1 MPGKTLYDKLW
12 EAHVV
17 TDYGDGEA
25 LLYIDRQLLHEVS
38 SPAGFAGLRQRG
50 QVLRQP
56 QAQLAVADHAVPTRG
71 RRDLETRTIPNPQA
85 RAQVALL
92 ERNVR
97 DFGVAYIPLHDARH
111 GIVHIIGPE
120 QGYTQPGLT
129 LVCGDSHTST
139 HGAFGAL
146 AFGIGAS
153 ECGCVMATQTLRQT
167 RARNLRVNVNGAL
180 PPGVAA
186 KDVILAIVG
195 RLGASGAV
203 GHAIEYSGDTIRA
216 MGMAERM
223 TVCNMSIEAG
233 ARSGLIAPDDTTFAW
248 LEGRPMA
255 PTASAWQ
262 QALAHWRT
270 LYSDADAVFDRAV
283 DLDAAA
289 LAPQVTWGTSPD
301 QVLPI
306 VGRVP
311 DPADAPHPAAAAK
324 VARALAYMGLVP
336 GTALQDVPIDHVFIG
351 SCTNGRIE
359 DLRAAAAVL
368 RGRRKAASVTAIVV
382 PGSGLVKRR
391 AEAEGLDEVF
401 LEAGFEWRDAGCSL
415 CVAMND
421 DRLAPGQRCAST
433 SNRNF
438 EGRQGAGARTHL
450 MSPASAAA
458 SALAGRLAD
467 VRANVYADVYSDVRR
482 IAPP

>member
-1 MPGKTLYDKLW
+1 MAARTLYDKLW
-12 EAHVV
+12 ESHVV
-17 TDYGDGEA
+17 TDYGDGDA

-38 SPAGFAGLRQRG
+38 SPAGFAGLRARG
-50 QVLRQP
+50 LAVHRP
-56 QAQLAVADHAVPTRG
+56 DAQLAVADHAVPTRG
-71 RRDLETRTIPNPQA
+71 RNAPMADLQA
-85 RAQVALL
+85 RAQVELL
-92 ERNVR
+92 ERNAA
-97 DFGVAYIPLHDARH
+97 DFGLRYIPLHDARH
-111 GIVHIIGPE
+111 GIVHVIGPE
-120 QGYTQPGLT
+120 QGFTLPGLT

-153 ECGCVMATQTLRQT
+153 ECECVMATQTLRQT
-167 RARNLRVNVNGAL
+167 RARNLRVGVNGVL
-180 PPGVAA
+180 RRGVAA

-203 GHAIEYSGDTIRA
+203 GHAIEYTGDTIRRLS
-216 MGMAERM
+216 MAERM

-255 PTASAWQ
+255 PTGSAWQ
-262 QALAHWRT
+262 QALAHWRG
-270 LYSDADAVFDRAV
+270 LCSDTDAVFDRV
-283 DLDAAA
+283 VELDAGA
-289 LAPQVTWGTSPD
+289 LAPQVTWGTSPA

-306 VGRVP
+306 DGRVP
-311 DPADAPHPAAAAK
+311 DPGEQPDAPTART
-324 VARALAYMGLVP
+324 VERALAYMGLRP
-336 GTALQDVPIDHVFIG
+336 GTALQDVAIDVVFIG
-351 SCTNGRIE
+351 SCTNSRIE

-368 RGRRKAASVTAIVV
+368 QGRRKAASVAAIVV
-382 PGSGLVKRR
+382 PGSGLVKRQ
-391 AEAEGLDEVF
+391 AEAEGLDRVF
-401 LEAGFEWRDAGCSL
+401 LAAGFEWREAGCSL

-438 EGRQGAGARTHL
+438 EGRQGVGARTHL

-458 SALAGRLAD
+458 SAVLGHLAD
-467 VRANVYADVYSDVRR
+467 VRALVSA
-482 IAPP
+482 

>member
-1 MPGKTLYDKLW
+1 MPGRTLYDKLW
-12 EAHVV
+12 ESHVV
-17 TDYGDGEA
+17 TDYGNGEA

-38 SPAGFAGLRQRG
+38 SPAGFAGLRERA
-50 QVLRQP
+50 LRLHQP
-56 QAQLAVADHAVPTRG
+56 AAHLAVADHAVPTRG
-71 RRDLETRTIPNPQA
+71 RQAPISDPQA
-85 RAQVALL
+85 RAQVELL

-97 DFGVAYIPLHDARH
+97 DFGIAYIPLHDARH
-111 GIVHIIGPE
+111 GIVHVIGPE
-120 QGYTQPGLT
+120 QGYTQPGMT

-153 ECGCVMATQTLRQT
+153 ECECVMATQTLRQT
-167 RARNLRVNVNGAL
+167 RAKNLRIDVSGAL
-180 PPGVAA
+180 QPGVAA

-203 GHAIEYSGDTIRA
+203 GHAIEYAGQTLRR

-233 ARSGLIAPDDTTFAW
+233 ARSGLVAPDDTTFAW
-248 LEGRPMA
+248 LEGRPMSPA
-255 PTASAWQ
+255 GAAWM
-262 QALAHWRT
+262 QALAHWRS
-270 LYSDADAVFDRAV
+270 LGSDADAVFDRTMHV
-283 DLDAAA
+283 DAAA

-306 VGRVP
+306 DGRVP
-311 DPADAPHPAAAAK
+311 DPALQADALAARK
-324 VARALAYMGLVP
+324 VERALAYMGLRS
-336 GTALQDVPIDHVFIG
+336 GTALQDVAIDHVFIG

-359 DLRAAAAVL
+359 DLRAAAAL
-368 RGRRKAASVTAIVV
+368 LGGRRKAAGVTAIAV
-382 PGSGLVKRR
+382 PGSGLVKRQ
-391 AEAEGLDEVF
+391 AEAEGLDRVF
-401 LEAGFEWRDAGCSL
+401 LDAGFEWRDAGCSL

-438 EGRQGAGARTHL
+438 EGRQGTGARTHL

-458 SALAGRLAD
+458 SAVRGHLAD
-467 VRANVYADVYSDVRR
+467 ARALVDA
-482 IAPP
+482 